1 MNMTTARPFEV
12 DSKLRDLLDHHPD
25 ADRLKEILLESSRR
39 GREIFVRLWLTEG
52 IPFAFRKCPAIYE
65 DLRGWL
71 GSRLEIHPK
80 EISLLGSARTG
91 FSMAR
96 PPEYGRGFSVHAD
109 LDFVIVSHEL
119 FSRFENTFNEFEE
132 DYLNTTIIPRNEREH
147 VFWKDN
153 LEFGKRN
160 LPLGFFDADKIPY
173 FDKYPISQKV
183 GQTMWV
189 VVKKLEATSE
199 APKVKKASLRIYKNW
214 QSLIERV
221 SLNLRW
227 TFQN

>member
-1 MNMTTARPFEV
+1 MTTARPFEV
-12 DSKLRDLLDHHPD
+12 DSQLRDLLDHYPD
-25 ADRLKEILLESSRR
+25 ADRLKEILSQSSRR

-80 EISLLGSARTG
+80 KISLLGSARTG

-96 PPEYGRGFSVHAD
+96 PPEYGRDFSHYSD
-109 LDFVIVSHEL
+109 LDFAIVSLEL
-119 FSRFENTFNEFEE
+119 FKQFEDTFNEFER
-132 DYLNTTIIPRNEREH
+132 DYLSTAISPRHERER
-147 VFWKDN
+147 VFWGAN

-173 FDKYPISQKV
+173 FDRYPISQQV
-183 GQTMWV
+183 GQAMWV
-189 VVKKLEATSE
+189 VAKKLEVTPE
-199 APKVKKASLRIYKNW
+199 TPKVKKASLRVYKNW
-214 QSLIERV
+214 ESLIERV